1 VVVSDRTSM
10 KGARVDGTTTSVSGK
25 KFGKGGVKTYYCLWQ
40 AVGNDLIFEVKVTDP
55 KNYQRDIGQEKHEVK
70 TWVFNSGGRQEN
82 SLRTVRSI
90 LQVLYTNTGWSVCT
104 CLGQAY
110 ILKQVAYTLGQ
121 VQIQIAGEQ
130 LYCAPRSG
138 DLFIDLLIC

>member
-1 VVVSDRTSM
+1 MVSDRTSV
-10 KGARVDGTTTSVSGK
+10 KGARVDSTTTSVSGK
-25 KFGKGGVKTYYCLWQ
+25 KFRKGGVETYYCLWQ

-55 KNYQRDIGQEKHEVK
+55 KNYQRDIGQEEHKVK
-70 TWVFNSGGRQEN
+70 TWMFNSGGRQEN

-110 ILKQVAYTLGQ
+110 ILKQVAHTLGQ